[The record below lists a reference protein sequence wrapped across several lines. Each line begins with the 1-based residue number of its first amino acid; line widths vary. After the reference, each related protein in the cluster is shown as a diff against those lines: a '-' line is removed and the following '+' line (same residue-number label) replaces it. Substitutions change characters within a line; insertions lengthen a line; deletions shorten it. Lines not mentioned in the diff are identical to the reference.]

1 MATPP
6 PSPSTAGASGVTAA
20 QSAAHDAFCLAMVQ
34 SAERSDIERLLTRAA
49 ADLLGSQRCA
59 LFSYDPSLILV
70 NDLSGQSVPEGA
82 LASARWPASL
92 PPFMEEAV
100 RQRRATMWSG
110 VDRPLDTASRAFAQR
125 AKLPS
130 PPVSSTTRAVRD
142 RLNDREALSA
152 LCVPIIGGGELYG
165 LAVYHDSY
173 PRTWEDR
180 DIALAQRIGQTAAVA
195 LRMAR
200 RLEREKRRRKIA
212 EGLAEVATAISAS
225 LDLEEIL
232 GRTARYAAELLSA
245 PLAGLVVVD
254 QAMAAAPSA
263 HYGPPAYASLWSDCQ
278 RILQQ
283 AGWLDDLARG
293 QVIMKV
299 NTASERIAGE
309 WFRERGVVS
318 LLFAPLLDEE
328 RLVAML
334 GVAYTDSPHRFTR
347 SEVELVERFAQQTC
361 VAVANADQY
370 RRQRRRADQM
380 RSLAEVSAALSS
392 TLDLDRVLKLI
403 LEQLGR
409 VIEFDNAAIEQLDG
423 DTLSVIAEYGK
434 EPSPGVP
441 MRVNIRENYLAR
453 QVLEERKPIVLGDAP
468 RHPDFIRMDRR
479 VRSWI
484 GAPLL
489 VADQPI
495 GMLVVDAYQ
504 PDRYNEDD
512 AQVVAQFARQAALAI
527 DRARLFAAER
537 AGRRQAALLLEMT
550 RAVSASLD
558 LDEVLTRAARDIA
571 AAAGVVHCGV
581 YLVDPRRPRLH
592 LRASAGRA
600 PKAVIARPALVQHMR
615 ASGEPL
621 VLDPATDGRVDRNT
635 ARLMGVASLLAV
647 PFIHR
652 DRLVGVA
659 LATAYDRPT
668 TFDREQLQLAQG
680 IARSAAVA
688 IENAALYQEQER
700 RVNQLSALNQI
711 GQAAAALLRQD
722 QIVEL
727 VYQQT
732 SRVLNTRNFYVALL
746 DEDSGDLIIATEANA
761 EGDEREAARLV
772 RGAGLTWYV
781 VDTGQPLYVRDGY
794 AEACE
799 RLGVSPVGRSSRSW
813 LGVPLVAG
821 GHCLG
826 AIVLQDYE
834 HDEAYDDDDVAVLS
848 TIANQTAIALENA
861 RLFREVR
868 QRVDQ
873 LVGIASVGAAIVQQR
888 NVEGVLATVANHVR
902 GLTSSEHVLISL
914 LRDDSHDL
922 DVVMAVGPNAEKMYD
937 LHVPV
942 EGSLASVAIE
952 TREAQFSADAPNDPR
967 VYASNVARA
976 NVHNLLIVPLV
987 TQNRVLGVITA
998 INKRGGAFDT
1008 GDLETVSVMANLAA
1022 VAFENAHLY
1031 GLSEQRALELKALN
1045 EIGQRISRSLAL
1057 DTVLRVIVT
1066 ASAQLLRAE
1075 HSVLFLL
1082 EDNRLLV
1089 RAGYGQE
1096 GVPARLRYEPKDS
1109 VSGYVVRTGFPVII
1123 HDVAQDGRIVRDM
1136 PDAEGI
1142 RSLLEVPV
1150 RIGGAVAGVLV
1161 VGSNRSHAF
1170 DDSQQELLS
1179 ALAGQAAIA
1188 IDNARLYE
1196 QAGELAVLEERNR
1209 MAQEL
1214 HDTLAQGFTGIVL
1227 QLEAA
1232 EQVLADQPEEALTHL
1247 TRARS
1252 LARASLAEARWSVW
1266 NLRPPSLEN
1275 GLADAIQQALV
1286 VCTADNRVAGH
1297 FAVEGEPYEIPVEA
1311 QKALLRISQESFT
1324 NLRKHA
1330 QASNVWA
1337 SLVYGPEAVS
1347 ITVRD
1352 DGIGFDPSS
1361 RPPSRAQGGGLGLS
1375 GMRDRARQVGAAFT
1389 LQSAPGQGTIIEV
1402 SLPVSAE

>member
-6 PSPSTAGASGVTAA
+6 ASPSTTGPSAPSPA
-20 QSAAHDAFCLAMVQ
+20 QVVAQDTFCLSLVQ
-34 SAERSDIERLLTRAA
+34 SSERPDIERLLTRAA

-59 LFSYDPSLILV
+59 LFSYDPALILL
-70 NDLSGQSVPEGA
+70 NDLSGQSVPENA
-82 LASARWPASL
+82 LTSARWPASL

-100 RQRRATMWSG
+100 RQRRPTMWSG

-125 AKLPS
+125 AKIPT
-130 PPVSSTTRAVRD
+130 PPVSPITRAVRE

-152 LCVPIIGGGELYG
+152 LCVPIISGGELYG
-165 LAVYHDSY
+165 LAVYHDPY
-173 PRTWEDR
+173 PRTWEAHDT
-180 DIALAQRIGQTAAVA
+180 APAQRIGQTAAVA

-200 RLEREKRRRKIA
+200 RLEREKRRRKVA

-254 QAMAAAPSA
+254 QAMATAPSA
-263 HYGPPAYASLWSDCQ
+263 HYGPPAYASLWSECQ

-283 AGWLDDLARG
+283 AGWLDDLAAG
-293 QVIMKV
+293 QVIAKV

-309 WFRERGVVS
+309 WFREHGVVS
-318 LLFAPLLDEE
+318 LLLAPLRDGE
-328 RLVAML
+328 RLIAML

-347 SEVELVERFAQQTC
+347 AEVELVERFAQQTC

-370 RRQRRRADQM
+370 RRQRRRAEQM

-434 EPSPGVP
+434 EPTSAVP
-441 MRVNIRENYLAR
+441 MRINIRDNYLAR

-495 GMLVVDAYQ
+495 GMLVVDAYH

-571 AAAGVVHCGV
+571 AAAGVVHCGG
-581 YLVDPRRPRLH
+581 YLVDAHRPRLH

-600 PKAVIARPALVQHMR
+600 PKAVIARPALVQHLR
-615 ASGEPL
+615 ASGEPV

-688 IENAALYQEQER
+688 IDNAALYQEQER

-722 QIVEL
+722 EIVEL

-732 SRVLNTRNFYVALL
+732 SRVLNTRNFYIALL
-746 DEDSGDLIIATEANA
+746 DDDGELVIATEANA
-761 EGDEREAARLV
+761 EGDERDAPRIE
-772 RGAGLTWYV
+772 RGKGLTWYV

-799 RLGVSPVGRSSRSW
+799 RLGVTPVGRSSRSW
-813 LGVPLVAG
+813 LGVPLLAG

-834 HDEAYDDDDVAVLS
+834 HDEAYDEDDVAVLS

-861 RLFREVR
+861 RLFGEVQ
-868 QRVDQ
+868 QRVQQ
-873 LVGIASVGAAIVQQR
+873 LIGIASVGAAIVQQR
-888 NVEGVLATVANHVR
+888 DVERVLATVANHVR

-914 LRDDSHDL
+914 VREDAPGL
-922 DVVMAVGPNAEKMYD
+922 DVVMAVGPRAQEMYD
-937 LHVPV
+937 LRVPV

-967 VYASNVARA
+967 VYAPNIARA

-987 TQNRVLGVITA
+987 TQDRVLGVITA
-998 INKRGGAFDT
+998 INKRAGAFDT

-1031 GLSEQRALELKALN
+1031 GLSEQHALELKALN

-1075 HSVLFLL
+1075 HSVLFLV
-1082 EDNRLLV
+1082 EDNRLLA
-1089 RAGYGQE
+1089 RASYGRDSM
-1096 GVPARLRYEPKDS
+1096 PARLRYEPKDS
-1109 VSGYVVRTGFPVII
+1109 VSGYVVRRGFPVII

-1150 RIGGAVAGVLV
+1150 HIGGAIAGVLV
-1161 VGSNRSHAF
+1161 VGSNRPHAF

-1179 ALAGQAAIA
+1179 ALASQAAIA

-1232 EQVLADQPEEALTHL
+1232 EQVLAEQPEEALTHL

-1275 GLADAIQQALV
+1275 GLPDAIQQALV
-1286 VCTADNRVAGH
+1286 VCTADNRVTGH
-1297 FAVEGEPYEIPVEA
+1297 FVVDGEPYEIPVEA
-1311 QKALLRISQESFT
+1311 QKALLRIAQESFT

-1337 SLVYGPEAVS
+1337 TLVYAPDEVT

-1352 DGIGFDPSS
+1352 DGVGFDPTT
-1361 RPPSRAQGGGLGLS
+1361 RPPSRAQGGGMGLS
-1375 GMRDRARQVGAAFT
+1375 GMRERAQKVRASFT
-1389 LQSAPGQGTIIEV
+1389 LQTAPGQGTIIEV
-1402 SLPVSAE
+1402 RLPVSAE